1 MSKYVDFTFIPL
13 AKQKI
18 VQTFGGSGY
27 RTVLLCPFCNQELR
41 FIDKEIIKCPVCG
54 NLVKKGLTNE
64 LQH

>member
-1 MSKYVDFTFIPL
+1 MSKYVDFIFISL

-27 RTVLLCPFCNQELR
+27 RTVFLCPFCNQELR

-64 LQH
+64 L

>member
-1 MSKYVDFTFIPL
+1 MSKYKDFTFIQS

-27 RTVLLCPFCNQELR
+27 RTVLLCPFCNQELK
-41 FIDKEIIKCPVCG
+41 FIGKEVIKCQVCG

-64 LQH
+64 L

>member
-1 MSKYVDFTFIPL
+1 MSKYGDFQFIPS

-54 NLVKKGLTNE
+54 NLVKKGLV
-64 LQH
+64 H

>member
-27 RTVLLCPFCNQELR
+27 RTVLLCPFCNQELK

-64 LQH
+64 L

>member
-1 MSKYVDFTFIPL
+1 MSKYKDFTFIPL
-13 AKQKI
+13 SKQKI

-64 LQH
+64 L

>member
-1 MSKYVDFTFIPL
+1 MSKYIDFTFIPL

-27 RTVLLCPFCNQELR
+27 RTVLLCPFCNQELK
-41 FIDKEIIKCPVCG
+41 FINKEIIKCPVCG

-64 LQH
+64 L

>member
-1 MSKYVDFTFIPL
+1 MSKYKDFTFIPL

-27 RTVLLCPFCNQELR
+27 RTVFLCPFCNQELK
-41 FIDKEIIKCPVCG
+41 FIGKEIIKCLVCG

-64 LQH
+64 L

>member
-27 RTVLLCPFCNQELR
+27 RTVLLCPFCNQESK
-41 FIDKEIIKCPVCG
+41 FIGKEVVKCPVCG

-64 LQH
+64 L

>member
-1 MSKYVDFTFIPL
+1 MSKYRDFQFIPL

-18 VQTFGGSGY
+18 VQMFGGSGY
-27 RTVLLCPFCNQELR
+27 RTVLLCPFCNQELK

-64 LQH
+64 L

>member
-1 MSKYVDFTFIPL
+1 MSKYGDFQFIPL

-27 RTVLLCPFCNQELR
+27 RTVLLCPFCNQELK
-41 FIDKEIIKCPVCG
+41 FIGKEVIKCPVCG

-64 LQH
+64 L